1 MNSHAYRTSRH
12 IQEEM
17 SAWCFRW
24 RPISDVDL
32 RRLVPESL
40 RRAFSKQYQ
49 RFKRTVGCHPS
60 FIIKMRTVLYRVRQE
75 LSCSHLTWG
84 NQYRI
89 VFIQNVTILFNLSEQ
104 VHKGTD
110 RTSALTH
117 WHQVYC
123 HTGFFNFE
131 FQSISSLLRRSIY
144 SCRLRK

>member
-49 RFKRTVGCHPS
+49 RFKRTAGCHPS

-75 LSCSHLTWG
+75 LSCSLLTWG

-89 VFIQNVTILFNLSEQ
+89 VFKQKVTILFNLTEQ

-110 RTSALTH
+110 RTRALTH
-117 WHQVYC
+117 WHQVC
-123 HTGFFNFE
+123 HAGFFNFE